1 MMVTA
6 LWMILLQVK
15 PEITT
20 NTWSAVL
27 TQIVITVSI
36 SVILLFVANLLKPI
50 FTRTDE
56 RFKNFED
63 RLNQGEKERDE
74 IRKDVQ
80 KIREIQK
87 DDKAEILRAIDK
99 IGYQYSELMRVFQ
112 TVEADSK
119 QEKEYLKKLI
129 DMLQTREK

>member
-1 MMVTA
+1 MSDFV
-6 LWMILLQVK
+6 WILLQVAK
-15 PEITT
+15 PEITPAAWAT
-20 NTWSAVL
+20 VL

-74 IRKDVQ
+74 IRKNVQ
-80 KIREIQK
+80 NIREIQK

-99 IGYQYSELMRVFQ
+99 IGYQYGELMRVFQ
-112 TVEADSK
+112 AVEADSK

-129 DMLQTREK
+129 DMLQLREK